1 MLCPP
6 HCTKCNK
13 PKKSRQGILCQSC
26 ARKNG
31 NSGWTQQEID
41 LLKKMYWL
49 NSEAQETRRQLM
61 MLHTKPAIY
70 TYAQRLGLH
79 QRHKQKPKITVSWV
93 KAL

>member
-31 NSGWTQQEID
+31 NSGWTQQETE
-41 LLKKMYWL
+41 LLKKMYRL
-49 NSEAQETRRQLM
+49 TRESEKTRRELM
-61 MLHTKPAIY
+61 RLHTKPAIY

-93 KAL
+93 KTQ